1 MVITEIG
8 RKIQHVM
15 LPVAMVLKCGFE
27 NAIALR
33 RLMVATTARTWGKLK
48 NGIPVECLLVKIHQ
62 KVYIKLAL
70 F

>member
-1 MVITEIG
+1 MVIMEIG
-8 RKIQHVM
+8 RKTQHVM

-48 NGIPVECLLVKIHQ
+48 NGIPVE
-62 KVYIKLAL
+62 
-70 F
+70 